1 MICWHRSRTLKRHR
15 RNFSLLLH
23 GTNNTHNMNWP
34 ENTPTYSPFSKLKTQ
49 AFNVFVA
56 ANSLI
61 IHICP
66 RARLAFLGHV
76 AETRQTQSV
85 INELNLF
92 GNWKMSTCPRGTS
105 CQVSSFIYSH
115 KMQRKT
121 DDCYPKKRR
130 KESGNPKVNC
140 SSVDQNIGCFCSL
153 PSSCP
158 PLFLSLFKLIL
169 DVCRFCCLRCCLV
182 FTLVLSS
189 MHLPIPF
196 QKRHQENGG
205 WREKQQSL
213 EKKKRRRVVSA
224 SHFDPYVSLTPE
236 FFSPKVRRVE
246 ELSRSRWNA
255 WKSWRRRWRNL
266 QSENICVFHLFYS
279 LTSSSSPLLRFLGS
293 LLLPGRLW
301 EKSNLVRS
309 TTVVAET

>member
-1 MICWHRSRTLKRHR
+1 MATGKCRHALEVRVVKFLLSSTHIKCKERRTTTIR
-15 RNFSLLLH
+15 
-23 GTNNTHNMNWP
+23 
-34 ENTPTYSPFSKLKTQ
+34 
-49 AFNVFVA
+49 
-56 ANSLI
+56 
-61 IHICP
+61 
-66 RARLAFLGHV
+66 
-76 AETRQTQSV
+76 
-85 INELNLF
+85 
-92 GNWKMSTCPRGTS
+92 
-105 CQVSSFIYSH
+105 
-115 KMQRKT
+115 
-121 DDCYPKKRR
+121 KKRR

-246 ELSRSRWNA
+246 ELSRSR
-255 WKSWRRRWRNL
+255 
-266 QSENICVFHLFYS
+266 
-279 LTSSSSPLLRFLGS
+279 
-293 LLLPGRLW
+293 
-301 EKSNLVRS
+301 
-309 TTVVAET
+309 

>member
-1 MICWHRSRTLKRHR
+1 M
-15 RNFSLLLH
+15 
-23 GTNNTHNMNWP
+23 
-34 ENTPTYSPFSKLKTQ
+34 
-49 AFNVFVA
+49 
-56 ANSLI
+56 
-61 IHICP
+61 
-66 RARLAFLGHV
+66 
-76 AETRQTQSV
+76 
-85 INELNLF
+85 
-92 GNWKMSTCPRGTS
+92 
-105 CQVSSFIYSH
+105 
-115 KMQRKT
+115 
-121 DDCYPKKRR
+121 
-130 KESGNPKVNC
+130 NC

-236 FFSPKVRRVE
+236 FFSPKVR
-246 ELSRSRWNA
+246 
-255 WKSWRRRWRNL
+255 
-266 QSENICVFHLFYS
+266 
-279 LTSSSSPLLRFLGS
+279 
-293 LLLPGRLW
+293 
-301 EKSNLVRS
+301 EKSCHAPDEMHGKVDDDDDGIFSRKTFVFFISS
-309 TTVVAET
+309 TL

>member
-15 RNFSLLLH
+15 RNFSLLH

-121 DDCYPKKRR
+121 DDCYPKKEGKKVETR
-130 KESGNPKVNC
+130 KWTALQSTKT
-140 SSVDQNIGCFCSL
+140 
-153 PSSCP
+153 
-158 PLFLSLFKLIL
+158 L
-169 DVCRFCCLRCCLV
+169 DVFAV
-182 FTLVLSS
+182 FL
-189 MHLPIPF
+189 
-196 QKRHQENGG
+196 
-205 WREKQQSL
+205 
-213 EKKKRRRVVSA
+213 RRV
-224 SHFDPYVSLTPE
+224 LLC
-236 FFSPKVRRVE
+236 FF
-246 ELSRSRWNA
+246 
-255 WKSWRRRWRNL
+255 
-266 QSENICVFHLFYS
+266 LFS
-279 LTSSSSPLLRFLGS
+279 G
-293 LLLPGRLW
+293 
-301 EKSNLVRS
+301 
-309 TTVVAET
+309 